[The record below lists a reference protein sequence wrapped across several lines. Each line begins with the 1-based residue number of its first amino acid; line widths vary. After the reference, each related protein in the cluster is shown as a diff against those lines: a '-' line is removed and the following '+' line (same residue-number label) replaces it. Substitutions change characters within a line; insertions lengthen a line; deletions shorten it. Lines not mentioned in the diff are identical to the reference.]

1 MRAFFLIA
9 FLLLLCAC
17 QVNPVTGDRHLQFY
31 GSDWEKKA
39 GASLYAPMLQSQ
51 GGDYTLDR
59 DLTGYVQSVG
69 SRLAAR
75 ARRKN
80 ELKFE
85 FHVLNDSTPNAW
97 ALPGGKI
104 AINRGLM
111 TELESE
117 AELAAVLAHEIVHA
131 DAAHGAR
138 AQSKGVLTQIGA
150 VAGMVL
156 ISSKVDS
163 SAGQQA
169 AAIIPALGA
178 QLISMKYGRDAE
190 RESDEYGMRY
200 MSEAGYDPQGA
211 VQLQETFVRLSE
223 GRSSDRLSTLFAS
236 HPPSRERVMLNKET
250 ASRLP
255 AGGETGR
262 DRFQQQMRFLN
273 RVKPAY
279 DAYDAAMAAAVKEDY
294 ETARSELD
302 KALDIEPR
310 EPIFHALDGDLHAEN
325 NEYPAAM
332 RAFNKAVELDG
343 SFFYHLLRRGEL
355 RLGLGRDREARTDLE
370 QSLGLLPTAQAHYL
384 LGNMDRDSD
393 KPESARHHY
402 KQASQSNSEAGKK
415 SQRELVLMDMDTSP
429 GKFVATAQAADSNGR
444 IYCLIQNNTKVDLT
458 SIGIQ
463 ATFIDDNGRTLQD
476 HKTYTAILAGGKQD
490 KVATG
495 WSTAN
500 RSELGRRVKC
510 EVDRVRVADVPEP
523 VAMMAY

>member
-1 MRAFFLIA
+1 MRPCLLAAALFLS
-9 FLLLLCAC
+9 AC

-39 GASLYAPMLQSQ
+39 GASLYAPMRQSQ

-59 DLTGYVQSVG
+59 DLTRYVQSVG
-69 SRLAAR
+69 NRLAAR
-75 ARRKN
+75 ARRKD
-80 ELKFE
+80 ELNFE
-85 FHVLNDSTPNAW
+85 FRVLNDSTPNAW

-104 AINRGLM
+104 AINRGLL
-111 TELESE
+111 TELQSE

-156 ISSKVDS
+156 ISSTVDS

-190 RESDEYGMRY
+190 RESDKYGMQY

-223 GRSSDRLSTLFAS
+223 GRGSDRMSTLFAS
-236 HPPSRERVMLNKET
+236 HPPSRERVKLNKET
-250 ASRLP
+250 ASALP

-279 DAYDAAMAAAVKEDY
+279 EAYDDAIAAAVKEDFTSAR
-294 ETARSELD
+294 TALD
-302 KALDIEPR
+302 KALAIEPR
-310 EPIFHALDGDLHAEN
+310 EPIFHALDGDLHASN
-325 NEYPAAM
+325 NDSSAAL
-332 RAFNKAVELDG
+332 RSFNKAVELDH

-355 RLGLGRDREARTDLE
+355 RLDLGHDDQARTDLE
-370 QSLGLLPTAQAHYL
+370 QSLELLPTAQAHFL
-384 LGNMDRDSD
+384 LGNMDRKSGNPD
-393 KPESARHHY
+393 SARQHFE
-402 KQASQSNSEAGKK
+402 QASQSDSEAGIKA
-415 SQRELVLMDMDTSP
+415 QRELVLMDMGQNP
-429 GKFVATAQAADSNGR
+429 GKFIATSPAANSNGK
-444 IYCLIQNNTKVDLT
+444 IYCLIQNTTKVDLT
-458 SIGIQ
+458 SIGVQ
-463 ATFIDDNGRTLQD
+463 ATFIDDNTQTRQD
-476 HKTYTAILAGGKQD
+476 HISYTAILGGGKQD
-490 KVATG
+490 KIDTG
-495 WSTAN
+495 WSTTN

-510 EVDRVRVADVPEP
+510 EVDRVRVAETSGLSP
-523 VAMMAY
+523 